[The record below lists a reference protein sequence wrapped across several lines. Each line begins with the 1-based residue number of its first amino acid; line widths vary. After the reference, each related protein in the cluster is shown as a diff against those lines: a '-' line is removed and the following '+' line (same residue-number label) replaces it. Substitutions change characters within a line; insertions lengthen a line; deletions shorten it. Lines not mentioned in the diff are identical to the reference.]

1 MRTDAP
7 LEVMT
12 TRRGISLSYPQAKVE
27 ALEIIDDF
35 ASSIDLMA
43 GYGSP
48 GRFDARTPL
57 AEIGIDESVR
67 VLMHKRLNKAFSRL
81 RTWRGVA
88 PEDLGRC
95 QVIGDVVMLVC
106 ERGAVGVPAGE
117 PR

>member
-1 MRTDAP
+1 MHTDAP

-48 GRFDARTPL
+48 GRFDARTRL
-57 AEIGIDESVR
+57 SEIGIDETVR

-81 RTWRGVA
+81 RTWRNIA
-88 PEDLGRC
+88 PEDLERC
-95 QVIGDVVMLVC
+95 HVIGDVVMLVC
-106 ERGAVGVPAGE
+106 ERGAVGIPAGE